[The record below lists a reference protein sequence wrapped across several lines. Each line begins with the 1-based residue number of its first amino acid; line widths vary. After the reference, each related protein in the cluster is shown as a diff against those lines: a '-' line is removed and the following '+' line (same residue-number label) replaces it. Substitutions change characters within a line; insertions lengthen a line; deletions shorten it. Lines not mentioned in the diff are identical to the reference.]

1 MKKAS
6 QIKHLPFPVYFFTI
20 VLLAFLGLG
29 DSIYLSISHYRNYTD
44 VGYISFCAI
53 SKSINCDTVSQS
65 PYSIFLS
72 IPVAVWGVI
81 GYAFFLIFLSFAGS
95 KQADR
100 KRVWPLLFL
109 ISIAFSIASIILAV
123 ISSFYIQSYCIM
135 CVLIFGINFMLLF
148 YVWIIRKR
156 FDNSGLF
163 DALRQDLAFLWLN
176 KIKSVSLLSAFI
188 FMVVLIVVFYPKY
201 WQFPLTFHA
210 DISKG
215 VTDEGHP
222 WIGDENPEY
231 VITEFTDYQCFQ
243 CKKMHY
249 FLRMIAA
256 KHVGKIKIV
265 HRHFPMDN
273 QFNPLVTKPYYVGSG
288 KLALL
293 AIYASTKGK
302 FWEVNDILFKI
313 TGKKDTVSV
322 REIAEKAGL
331 DPAELASSI
340 NSKAIRSML
349 WRDIHDGIK
358 LGLTGTPS
366 FVINDKVY
374 QGQLPAE
381 IVKKLIK

>member
-6 QIKHLPFPVYFFTI
+6 QIKQLPFPVYFFTI

-29 DSIYLSISHYRNYTD
+29 DSIYLSISHYRAFTD

-81 GYAFFLIFLSFAGS
+81 GYAFFLILLSFAGS
-95 KQADR
+95 KQADN
-100 KRVWPLLFL
+100 KRAWSLLFL
-109 ISIAFSIASIILAV
+109 ISITFSIASIILAI

-135 CVLIFGINFMLLF
+135 CVLIFGVNFALFFYILL
-148 YVWIIRKR
+148 IRKR
-156 FDNSGLF
+156 FDNSGLL
-163 DALRQDLAFLWLN
+163 DALRQDLAFLWQT
-176 KIKSVSLLSAFI
+176 KTKSVSLLSAFI
-188 FMVVLIVVFYPKY
+188 LVVVLIVAFYPKY
-201 WQFPLTFHA
+201 WLFPLTFHA

-222 WIGDENPEY
+222 WIGAENPEY

-243 CKKMHY
+243 CKKMHS

-340 NSKAIRSML
+340 NSKAILSML

-358 LGLTGTPS
+358 LELTGTPS

-381 IVKKLIK
+381 IVKKLIE

>member
-72 IPVAVWGVI
+72 IPVAVWGGI
-81 GYAFFLIFLSFAGS
+81 GYTFFLIFLSFAGS
-95 KQADR
+95 KRADR
-100 KRVWPLLFL
+100 KRVWSLLFL

-135 CVLIFGINFMLLF
+135 CVLSFGINFMLLF

-163 DALRQDLAFLWLN
+163 DALRQDLTFLWRN
-176 KIKSVSLLSAFI
+176 KIKSIPSISAFI
-188 FMVVLIVVFYPKY
+188 LVVVLIVAFYPKY

-215 VTDEGHP
+215 ITDEGHP

-243 CKKMHY
+243 CKKMHS

-256 KHVGKIKIV
+256 KHAGKIKIV

-349 WRDIHDGIK
+349 WRDIYDGIK
-358 LGLTGTPS
+358 LELTGTPG

-381 IVKKLIK
+381 IVKKLIE

>member
-29 DSIYLSISHYRNYTD
+29 DSIYLTISHYRNYTD

-65 PYSIFLS
+65 PYSIFLNV
-72 IPVAVWGVI
+72 PVAVWGVI

-100 KRVWPLLFL
+100 KRVWSLLFL
-109 ISIAFSIASIILAV
+109 ISIVFSIASIILAV
-123 ISSFYIQSYCIM
+123 ISNFYIQSYCIM

-156 FDNSGLF
+156 FDDSGLL
-163 DALRQDLAFLWLN
+163 DALRQDLAFLWQT
-176 KIKSVSLLSAFI
+176 KTKSVSLLSVFI
-188 FMVVLIVVFYPKY
+188 LVVVIIVAFYPKY

-222 WIGDENPEY
+222 WIGAENPEY
-231 VITEFTDYQCFQ
+231 VITEFIDYQCFQ
-243 CKKMHY
+243 CKKMHF
-249 FLRMIAA
+249 FLLMIAA
-256 KHVGKIKIV
+256 KHVGKIKII
-265 HRHFPMDN
+265 HRHFPMDD
-273 QFNPLVTKPYYVGSG
+273 QYNPLVTKPYYVGYG
-288 KLALL
+288 KLALF

-302 FWEVNDILFKI
+302 FWEVNDILFKMKN
-313 TGKKDTVSV
+313 KKGTINI
-322 REIAEKAGL
+322 REIAKKAGL
-331 DPAELASSI
+331 DLYELASSI
-340 NSKAIRSML
+340 NNRIMLSML

-358 LGLTGTPS
+358 LGLNGTPG

-374 QGQLPAE
+374 HGQLPPE
-381 IVKKLIK
+381 IVKKLIE

>member
-65 PYSIFLS
+65 PYSIFLNV
-72 IPVAVWGVI
+72 PVAVWGGI
-81 GYAFFLIFLSFAGS
+81 GYIFFLILLSFAGS

-100 KRVWPLLFL
+100 KRVWSILFL
-109 ISIAFSIASIILAV
+109 VSIAFSVISIILAV

-135 CVLIFGINFMLLF
+135 CVLIFGVNFALFFYILL
-148 YVWIIRKR
+148 IRKR
-156 FDNSGLF
+156 FDNSGLL
-163 DALRQDLAFLWLN
+163 DALRQDLAFLWRN
-176 KIKSVSLLSAFI
+176 KTKSVSLLSAFI
-188 FMVVLIVVFYPKY
+188 LVVVLIAAFYPKY

-222 WIGDENPEY
+222 WIGAENPEY
-231 VITEFTDYQCFQ
+231 VITEYTDYQCFQ
-243 CKKMHY
+243 CKKMHS

-293 AIYASTKGK
+293 SIYASTKGK

>member
-1 MKKAS
+1 
-6 QIKHLPFPVYFFTI
+6 
-20 VLLAFLGLG
+20 
-29 DSIYLSISHYRNYTD
+29 
-44 VGYISFCAI
+44 
-53 SKSINCDTVSQS
+53 
-65 PYSIFLS
+65 
-72 IPVAVWGVI
+72 
-81 GYAFFLIFLSFAGS
+81 
-95 KQADR
+95 
-100 KRVWPLLFL
+100 
-109 ISIAFSIASIILAV
+109 
-123 ISSFYIQSYCIM
+123 M
-135 CVLIFGINFMLLF
+135 CVLIFGVNFALF
-148 YVWIIRKR
+148 FYIFLIRKR
-156 FDNSGLF
+156 FDNSGLL
-163 DALRQDLAFLWLN
+163 DALRQDLAFLWRN
-176 KIKSVSLLSAFI
+176 KTKSVSLLSAFI
-188 FMVVLIVVFYPKY
+188 FVVVLIAAFYPKY
-201 WQFPLTFHA
+201 WQFPLTVHA

-222 WIGDENPEY
+222 WIGADNPEY
-231 VITEFTDYQCFQ
+231 IITEFTDYQCFQ
-243 CKKMHY
+243 CKKMNY

-256 KHVGKIKIV
+256 KHAGKIKIV

-313 TGKKDTVSV
+313 TGKKDTISV

-358 LGLTGTPS
+358 LELTGTPS
-366 FVINDKVY
+366 FVIKDKVY

-381 IVKKLIK
+381 IVKKLIE

>member
-1 MKKAS
+1 
-6 QIKHLPFPVYFFTI
+6 
-20 VLLAFLGLG
+20 
-29 DSIYLSISHYRNYTD
+29 
-44 VGYISFCAI
+44 
-53 SKSINCDTVSQS
+53 
-65 PYSIFLS
+65 
-72 IPVAVWGVI
+72 
-81 GYAFFLIFLSFAGS
+81 LSFAGS

-100 KRVWPLLFL
+100 KRVWPLLFF

-163 DALRQDLAFLWLN
+163 DALRQDLAFLWRN

-188 FMVVLIVVFYPKY
+188 FVVALIVAFYPKY

-243 CKKMHY
+243 CKKMHS

-256 KHVGKIKIV
+256 KHAGKIKIV

-313 TGKKDTVSV
+313 TGKKNTVSV

-340 NSKAIRSML
+340 NSKAIRSIL

-358 LGLTGTPS
+358 LELTGTPG

-381 IVKKLIK
+381 IVKKLIE